1 MRISWLVWPSR
12 NRNLWLRIDASVA
25 ANSFG
30 LSQHGVITLTRTSAP
45 SGIADEDLHDPR
57 ISTT

>member
-1 MRISWLVWPSR
+1 MRISWLVWPSS

-25 ANSFG
+25 ANSSG

-45 SGIADEDLHDPR
+45 SGIAYEDLYDLKF
-57 ISTT
+57 STT